1 MKKKKNGLIGAAV
14 CAAIGILLAGCAS
27 DAAPGG
33 TVLNNENGAAAS
45 VISTEDVKETA
56 AVKITA
62 EAVAEYPLEPE
73 FKDDDQRWEYSREKR
88 QKLTEEFAEAYG
100 DFAVKTS
107 AEILKNSSENVTY
120 SPLSLYYALAMACN
134 GAEGETQEEMLE
146 LLGYES
152 AEALAEDCKN
162 SFEAL
167 YHAPNEKNN
176 QPGEWGEYH
185 SESRY
190 SLLIANSLWADDTM
204 TLKDAFKV
212 QAAENF
218 YADVFRED
226 LQSEAVAKEKSQW
239 VNERTNGLITPS
251 EEPADQ
257 QAVLS
262 IINTIYFYDEWIGRF
277 AKEKTE
283 EDIFTLADGT
293 EVSCD
298 FMNQVE
304 FSSRFRRGDN
314 YTASSL
320 SLKNS
325 QMTFVLP
332 DAGVDVHE
340 LVNDPEQLEAA
351 IGDGGESLF
360 GKITWKV
367 PKFSYGSDLELAE
380 ILSALGMNDAFTGE
394 ADFSG
399 ISDQKPLFIS
409 NIRQNA
415 HLGIDEEGVEGAAYT
430 EIMYAGAALPKDEA
444 EMILDRPFLYA
455 IKNNGQIV
463 FIGICE
469 NPTLE

>member
-1 MKKKKNGLIGAAV
+1 MKKRHIFELAALCTAV
-14 CAAIGILLAGCAS
+14 GILLAGCGN
-27 DAAPGG
+27 DAVPGG
-33 TVLNNENGAAAS
+33 VTADSG
-45 VISTEDVKETA
+45 KETESA
-56 AVKITA
+56 KIIA
-62 EAVAEYPLEPE
+62 EAVAEYPAEPE
-73 FKDDDQRWEYSREKR
+73 FKNEDQRWEYSREKR
-88 QKLTEEFAEAYG
+88 QKLTGEFTEAYG
-100 DFAVKTS
+100 DFAAKTS
-107 AEILKNSSENVTY
+107 AELLKNSSENVIY
-120 SPLSLYYALAMACN
+120 SPLSLYYALALACN

-146 LLGYES
+146 LLGYENL
-152 AEALAEDCKN
+152 EALAADCKN

-190 SLLIANSLWADDTM
+190 SLLIANSLWVDDTM
-204 TLKDAFKV
+204 TLKDPFKA

-218 YADVFRED
+218 YADVFRGD
-226 LQSEAVAKEKSQW
+226 LQSETVAKEKSQW
-239 VNERTNGLITPS
+239 VNERTNGLITPA
-251 EEPADQ
+251 EEPADS

-262 IINTIYFYDEWIGRF
+262 IINTVYFYDEWINRF
-277 AKEKTE
+277 DKEKTE
-283 EDIFTLADGT
+283 ADVFTLADGT

-298 FMNQVE
+298 FMNMVE
-304 FSSRFRRGDN
+304 FSSGFRRGEN

-320 SLKNS
+320 NLKNS

-332 DAGVDVHE
+332 DEGVDVHE

-367 PKFSYGSDLELAE
+367 PKFSYGSDLELVE
-380 ILSALGMNDAFTGE
+380 ILSALGMEDAFTGD

-399 ISDQKPLFIS
+399 ISDQEPLFIS

-415 HLGIDEEGVEGAAYT
+415 HLSIDEDGVEGAAYT
-430 EIMYAGAALPKDEA
+430 EILYAGAALPKDEA

-455 IKNNGQIV
+455 VENNGQIV
-463 FIGICE
+463 FVGICE
-469 NPTLE
+469 NPTQE